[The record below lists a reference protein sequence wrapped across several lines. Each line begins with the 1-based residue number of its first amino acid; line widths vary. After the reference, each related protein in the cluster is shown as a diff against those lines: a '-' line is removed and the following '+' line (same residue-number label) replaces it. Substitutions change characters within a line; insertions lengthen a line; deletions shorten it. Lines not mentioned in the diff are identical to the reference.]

1 MKNIL
6 YLDDYINLYS
16 KSLDEIIVIKPYQD
30 TLKSGKIV
38 NRKKFIKMFNKIKE
52 EYNLNKSLFSEPI
65 KIIINSNYNVEDKI
79 LLKETLEELNYKNVI
94 FINELS
100 LVKLD
105 KSVLFINFNNSYFYI
120 YYVNDLGNI
129 KMLLYENNVINKGL
143 IENILKLLTFKKIIV
158 TGKNVEEIIHILK
171 NRQYNYLYYED
182 NNNLF
187 IKLILKDV

>member
-143 IENILKLLTFKKIIV
+143 IENILKLLTFKKTIV